1 MYLGIWYIWQDLKT
15 WNFTRRKVEH
25 FFQLCLPKGNVK
37 VIPFRSCSGSSACYT
52 FLFPSKGIWF
62 FLKVCLEGEISK
74 SSIMKRLARGK
85 RASGDL
91 IPWTIS
97 QQVFFTLPFA
107 IDITTKP
114 ESVTN
119 WDGLRHHKKII
130 TSLRNWHHIPC
141 FVNGTPSF
149 NQRVIAT

>member
-1 MYLGIWYIWQDLKT
+1 M
-15 WNFTRRKVEH
+15 
-25 FFQLCLPKGNVK
+25 
-37 VIPFRSCSGSSACYT
+37 
-52 FLFPSKGIWF
+52 
-62 FLKVCLEGEISK
+62 K
-74 SSIMKRLARGK
+74 SLARGK

-119 WDGLRHHKKII
+119 
-130 TSLRNWHHIPC
+130 
-141 FVNGTPSF
+141 
-149 NQRVIAT
+149 